1 VSGIYHTRKST
12 IERLLNDY
20 NLIASVPD
28 LRYAGEEQKLGL
40 NSYSRL
46 SEMIKVLNSGLKYL
60 DIIKKVRED
69 SK

>member
-1 VSGIYHTRKST
+1 MSGIYHTRKST